1 MCKAFI
7 SAALQKLT
15 IAVIIGSILLVYYEI
30 TDLIRR
36 LKGQNLLCQLA
47 NEYDLQ
53 SKSGIKEIV
62 LRIVFYI

>member
-1 MCKAFI
+1 MFKAFI

-15 IAVIIGSILLVYYEI
+15 IDVIIGSILLVYYEI

-36 LKGQNLLCQLA
+36 LKGQNLLCQLD

-53 SKSGIKEIV
+53 SKSVIKEIV